1 MEVNLLFKNSKSTHI
16 ISPLKTISF
25 LKNLAA
31 QSFSLTKESVQLY
44 YKNLLISKT
53 SDNICLKDYFYQE
66 IPIKII
72 VKGNET
78 NPSLNSLTFSLLS
91 STKESTER
99 DKRIKGIKLNLK
111 VLDQKVKLLNSENI
125 IFNSDREKYKNE
137 FNKLITLNEFR
148 KKNRKNNSSFSGN
161 TTMIIPNSN
170 LNNNLQNNIKNENIF
185 SNDNSK
191 NKLNNLFNSFVYHN
205 RNRNI
210 NNLVINK
217 NFKTF
222 DPESNQ
228 TENNYN
234 IQEKLID
241 YCMECFK
248 NEINFYCRE
257 DNKFICLNCQKKN
270 HLNHK
275 ILFIDGG
282 NICQCGYKYQKS
294 LIKDF
299 QNSEIECKK
308 LLIKEEENTTEL
320 INESIKKL
328 KKSIINLAEK
338 GQKILNIYPSFDT
351 IDNLNKNKI
360 FYNEKVKIYSFMSM
374 IKNKNSYSLNENKL
388 VFDKLQIHEKN
399 YLKLNEEIDNL
410 RTKCEFKQ
418 MFISILEY
426 FKKLLDNLSEELKNI
441 EKNFSDKMEESKIIQ
456 DSFLK
461 NIKMLINEQKK
472 EYNIELILPEL
483 NTNKNNNISDKNK
496 EDDINLTENK
506 NKQKLKIL
514 QSFLENVNNV
524 NENKNNDHLEII
536 KKIRNSLQLNDTKQI
551 QELANNITITSSN
564 NSERSNSNNSDRS
577 SKSKNSSENKKE
589 KNNNNVIKNILAKN
603 NSNNSSILSN
613 QNSSRKSSLN
623 KFNIRNSILNN
634 NLNKNYR
641 TRISI
646 LDKNYY
652 NSEILPNLNIN
663 TNSRNNY
670 TSNDITFRNSFKKN
684 NNEDDDR
691 NEDENNFDENNYKN
705 LDEKLIENEL
715 DNNNLNHK
723 LKSAF
728 KSNDNQK
735 SKNLKANIRQ
745 SLKIIDDPNN
755 SNQRRKST
763 LFEQNKIKL
772 NVFNLLQVKKK
783 KKKKL

>member
-1 MEVNLLFKNSKSTHI
+1 MEVNLIFKNSKNTHI

-25 LKNLAA
+25 LKNLAT

-44 YKNLLISKT
+44 YKNILISKA

-66 IPIKII
+66 IPITII

-78 NPSLNSLTFSLLS
+78 NPSLNSLTLSLLS

-111 VLDQKVKLLNSENI
+111 VLDQKVKLLNSENENI

-148 KKNRKNNSSFSGN
+148 QKHRKNNSSFSGN
-161 TTMIIPNSN
+161 TTLNVPYSN
-170 LNNNLQNNIKNENIF
+170 LYNNLQNNIKNENILL
-185 SNDNSK
+185 NDNSK
-191 NKLNNLFNSFVYHN
+191 NKFNNLLNSYINNKHN
-205 RNRNI
+205 RNK
-210 NNLVINK
+210 NNLIINK

-222 DPESNQ
+222 DCDLNQ
-228 TENNYN
+228 TEN
-234 IQEKLID
+234 KLID

-248 NEINFYCRE
+248 NEINFYCRD

-282 NICQCGYKYQKS
+282 NICQCGYKYQKA
-294 LIKDF
+294 LIKDY
-299 QNSEIECKK
+299 QNSENECKK
-308 LLIKEEENTTEL
+308 LLIKDEENTTDL

-328 KKSIINLAEK
+328 KKSIVNLAEK
-338 GQKILNIYPSFDT
+338 GQKILNIYPSFD
-351 IDNLNKNKI
+351 IIENSNKNKI

-388 VFDKLQIHEKN
+388 VFDKLQTHEKN

-418 MFISILEY
+418 MFVSILEY
-426 FKKLLDNLSEELKNI
+426 FKKILDNLADELKNI
-441 EKNFSDKMEESKIIQ
+441 DKNFNDKMEESKIIQ

-461 NIKMLINEQKK
+461 NIKMLINKQKK
-472 EYNIELILPEL
+472 DYNIELTLPEL
-483 NTNKNNNISDKNK
+483 NTNQNNNKINNK
-496 EDDINLTENK
+496 IRDSLMLDENK
-506 NKQKLKIL
+506 HKQKLKIL
-514 QSFLENVNNV
+514 QSFLENVNSV
-524 NENKNNDHLEII
+524 NKNKNNEHLEII
-536 KKIRNSLQLNDTKQI
+536 DKIRSSLELNDTKAI

-577 SKSKNSSENKKE
+577 SKSQKSSES
-589 KNNNNVIKNILAKN
+589 KNENYSK
-603 NSNNSSILSN
+603 
-613 QNSSRKSSLN
+613 QSSLN
-623 KFNIRNSILNN
+623 KFNIKNTILNN
-634 NLNKNYR
+634 NINNKYK

-646 LDKNYY
+646 LDKNYN

-663 TNSRNNY
+663 KNSRSNNI
-670 TSNDITFRNSFKKN
+670 SNEITLRNSFKKYN
-684 NNEDDDR
+684 DDDR
-691 NEDENNFDENNYKN
+691 NEDNELAENNQNSRND
-705 LDEKLIENEL
+705 
-715 DNNNLNHK
+715 LNK

-728 KSNDNQK
+728 KSNENQK

-745 SLKIIDDPNN
+745 SIKIIEDPNN
-755 SNQRRKST
+755 PNQRRKST

>member
-1 MEVNLLFKNSKSTHI
+1 MEVNLIFKNSKNTHI

-25 LKNLAA
+25 LKNLAT

-44 YKNLLISKT
+44 YKNILISKA

-66 IPIKII
+66 IPITII

-78 NPSLNSLTFSLLS
+78 NPSLNSLTLSLLS

-111 VLDQKVKLLNSENI
+111 VLDQKVKLLNSENENI

-148 KKNRKNNSSFSGN
+148 KKHRKNNSSFSGN
-161 TTMIIPNSN
+161 TTLNVPYSN
-170 LNNNLQNNIKNENIF
+170 LYNNLQNNLKNENILL
-185 SNDNSK
+185 NDNNK
-191 NKLNNLFNSFVYHN
+191 NKFNNLLNSFVNNKYN
-205 RNRNI
+205 RNK
-210 NNLVINK
+210 NNLILNK

-222 DPESNQ
+222 DSDLNQ
-228 TENNYN
+228 NDN
-234 IQEKLID
+234 KLID

-248 NEINFYCRE
+248 NEINFYCRD

-282 NICQCGYKYQKS
+282 NICQCGYKYQKA
-294 LIKDF
+294 LIKDY
-299 QNSEIECKK
+299 QNSENECKK
-308 LLIKEEENTTEL
+308 LLIKDEENTTDL

-328 KKSIINLAEK
+328 KKSIVNLAEK
-338 GQKILNIYPSFDT
+338 GQKILNIYPSFDIIENSNT
-351 IDNLNKNKI
+351 NKI

-388 VFDKLQIHEKN
+388 VFDKLQTHEKN

-418 MFISILEY
+418 MFVSILEY
-426 FKKLLDNLSEELKNI
+426 FKKILDNLADELKNI
-441 EKNFSDKMEESKIIQ
+441 DKNFNDKMEESKIIQ

-461 NIKMLINEQKK
+461 NIKMLINKQKK
-472 EYNIELILPEL
+472 DYNIELTLPEL
-483 NTNKNNNISDKNK
+483 NTNQNNNKINNK
-496 EDDINLTENK
+496 IRDSLMLDENK
-506 NKQKLKIL
+506 HKQKLKIL
-514 QSFLENVNNV
+514 QSFLENVNSV
-524 NENKNNDHLEII
+524 NKNKSNEHLEII
-536 KKIRNSLQLNDTKQI
+536 NKIRSSLELNDTKAI

-564 NSERSNSNNSDRS
+564 NSERSNSNNSERS
-577 SKSKNSSENKKE
+577 SKSQKSSESKNE
-589 KNNNNVIKNILAKN
+589 NNNNVINNILNKN

-613 QNSSRKSSLN
+613 KNYSKQSSLN
-623 KFNIRNSILNN
+623 KFNIKNTILNN
-634 NLNKNYR
+634 NINNKYK

-646 LDKNYY
+646 LDKNYN

-663 TNSRNNY
+663 KNSRSNNI
-670 TSNDITFRNSFKKN
+670 SNEITLRNSFKKYN
-684 NNEDDDR
+684 KEEDDDR
-691 NEDENNFDENNYKN
+691 NEDKNNELAENNKN
-705 LDEKLIENEL
+705 SKND
-715 DNNNLNHK
+715 LNK

-728 KSNDNQK
+728 KSIENQK
-735 SKNLKANIRQ
+735 SKNLKGNIRK
-745 SLKIIDDPNN
+745 SINIIEDPNN
-755 SNQRRKST
+755 PNQRRKST